1 MKKRLVGAALC
12 IVMLASILPL
22 SAFAASVDTDGE
34 ESACT
39 CEVACDASA
48 MNAECAVCSVP
59 DAPVTVCAKYSSQ
72 ITDATAAQP
81 AAENADSTAAPA
93 ATPTAD
99 VADPSTHTHTQT
111 GNEAVTEP
119 GEAVAAVQEIID
131 ALPTPEQFAAMDE
144 SAQATAYD
152 AAQAAADAYDA
163 LTPAEQQQLNSA
175 ALMALH
181 EYFNI
186 LLAVGDKIDYTDE
199 QIYRVTVAA
208 YSIACTYKPYDYDK
222 YNAKSGDTVD
232 YTGEG
237 KKQSILDVSSSEDH
251 DDLHEKV
258 VFCLSENGD
267 YLEGVRYQSEVGK
280 YTVYWYIEGDDTH
293 NDYWPK
299 NNCVNA
305 EIKPFEIDSTDN
317 TPVITVGNNAKSK
330 SYDGNTKMLNEQDV
344 SLKINIKDINIPGG
358 DGFYFLQLRYG
369 KDYTVTG
376 EYDNKNVGTGKQ
388 LTITITLE
396 SNNFKFVGTGASADG
411 KTYTYTVNDAE
422 ITQAPLTVTATDK
435 TAYVG
440 DAVPSLANPVLGTDY
455 TLTGLASGDNVNV
468 TLKYYDSTDKNEVTP
483 DMTKPGEYIIR
494 PTVAG
499 AGDNDADK
507 TLNNYRDRVELKDGK
522 LTVAEKPVHTITAT
536 AGANGT
542 ISPVG
547 AVKVKHGETQTFK
560 ITPASGYVVASVRV
574 DGVNLGSLA
583 SYTFTDVN
591 TDHTVSATFMLPWG
605 NPQTGVDVG

>member
-1 MKKRLVGAALC
+1 MKKRLVGVALC
-12 IVMLASILPL
+12 IVMLASVLPL
-22 SAFAASVDTDGE
+22 SAFAASVETDGD

-48 MNAECAVCSVP
+48 MNAECAVCSAP

-93 ATPTAD
+93 EGGAATPAAD

-119 GEAVAAVQEIID
+119 GEAVAAVQKMID
-131 ALPTPEQFAAMDE
+131 VLPTPEQFAAMDE
-144 SAQATAYD
+144 AAQATAYD

-181 EYFNI
+181 EYFNN
-186 LLAVGDKIDYTDE
+186 LLAVGDKIDYTDD
-199 QIYRVTVAA
+199 QINKVTVTGNTYTYAPYVKNNVTSEEIVEYTDDA
-208 YSIACTYKPYDYDK
+208 IKQQIVGIVTIDDDAGLGSKLVFRLGEEEKYSSDKPK
-222 YNAKSGDTVD
+222 
-232 YTGEG
+232 
-237 KKQSILDVSSSEDH
+237 
-251 DDLHEKV
+251 
-258 VFCLSENGD
+258 
-267 YLEGVRYQSEVGK
+267 QSEVGK
-280 YTVYWYIEGDDTH
+280 YKIYWYIKGDETH
-293 NDYWPK
+293 NDYWP
-299 NNCVNA
+299 NPAFVES
-305 EIKPFEIDSTDN
+305 EIKPFEIGSAN
-317 TPVITVGNNAKSK
+317 NKAVITVGNNAKSK
-330 SYDGNTKMLNEQDV
+330 SYDGDTKMLNEQDV
-344 SLKINIKDINIPGG
+344 SLGIR
-358 DGFYFLQLRYG
+358 LQDMSQAIYYILKLRYG
-369 KDYTVTG
+369 EDYNVTG
-376 EYDNKNVGTGKQ
+376 VYEDKNVGTGKQ
-388 LTITITLE
+388 LTVKITLK
-396 SNNFKFVGTGASADG
+396 SNSFKFAAGDNVSDDG
-411 KTYTYTVNDAE
+411 KTYTYMVNDAE
-422 ITQAPLTVTATDK
+422 ITQAPPTVTATVK

-440 DAVPSLANPVLGTDY
+440 DAVPSLASPVLGTDY

-468 TLKYYDSTDKNEVTP
+468 TLKYYDSTGTNEVTP
-483 DMTKPGEYIIR
+483 DMTRPGEYIIR
-494 PTVAG
+494 PTVTV
-499 AGDNDADK
+499 AGDNDADN
-507 TLNNYRDRVELKDGK
+507 TLNNYSVELKDGK
-522 LTVAEKPVHTITAT
+522 LTVAEKPTHTITAT

-547 AVKVKHGETQTFK
+547 AVKVKHGETQSFK

-591 TDHTVSATFMLPWG
+591 TDHTISATFMLPWG